1 MDDKI
6 CRNFFAIR
14 NTISDKLDKNGNY
27 QLIIENNL
35 KGYCGGNRCANDLEK
50 INAGCLYLFDAFFES
65 SSVFNSVA
73 NGNINIVD
81 YIIIWLSYMLNL
93 KPQVGKTSNL
103 QYFYNTYVKG
113 GDMYKKSIANV
124 MEYSNYKNLIDKKN
138 DLINMDIKDI
148 SKLYDVF
155 SRLCNMYVEINE
167 ENPKCEDYL
176 KKANEFVERYKK
188 LIGDSNITKN
198 SSCRQILVNLSNDY
212 DNFKKKCN
220 DIKCSN
226 SSSFPTIEKTTNFAE
241 SIEQKSGQISTHIS
255 EVESSSSSITSK
267 LFIVLSIFGA
277 IAFFLGISY
286 KYSLFGF
293 RKRAQKQYIREKIK
307 NIKKRMNQ

>member
-14 NTISDKLDKNGNY
+14 NTISDKLDNNGNY

-35 KGYCGGNRCANDLEK
+35 KGYCSGNRCVNDLEK

-73 NGNINIVD
+73 KGNINIVD

-103 QYFYNTYVKG
+103 QYFYNTYVNG
-113 GDMYKKSIANV
+113 GDKYKKSIANV
-124 MEYSNYKNLIDKKN
+124 TEYSNYKNLIDKKN
-138 DLINMDIKDI
+138 DLIDMDIKDI

-167 ENPKCEDYL
+167 ENPKCGDYL

-188 LIGDSNITKN
+188 LMGDSNITKN

-212 DNFKKKCN
+212 DNFKKKYN
-220 DIKCSN
+220 KCSSFPSIETTDNSVHTSAQTSEVTSSN
-226 SSSFPTIEKTTNFAE
+226 SSILKN
-241 SIEQKSGQISTHIS
+241 
-255 EVESSSSSITSK
+255 

-277 IAFFLGISY
+277 IGFFLGISY

-293 RKRAQKQYIREKIK
+293 RKRAQKQYLREKIK
-307 NIKKRMNQ
+307 NIKKRINH